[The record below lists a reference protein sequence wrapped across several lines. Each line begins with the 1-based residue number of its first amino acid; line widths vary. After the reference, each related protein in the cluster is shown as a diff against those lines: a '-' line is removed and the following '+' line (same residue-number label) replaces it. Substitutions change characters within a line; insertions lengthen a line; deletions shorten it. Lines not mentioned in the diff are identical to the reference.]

1 MDLQQPLP
9 TVEEQGLCIGATFG
23 IKAYNGRDGGRRI
36 NVLGFCRSVEMLHDH
51 VAAALHIRGGEIV
64 AHEYKSEGLHE
75 NLKLTVALPYLW
87 GVPPELDSLNT
98 AIEDGESTGRAAGS
112 RPRERLTQAAR
123 ATGVGHAST
132 DQAGASWT
140 RSPTSGGCEG
150 GRGGGGPP
158 RCTMRGV
165 N

>member
-112 RPRERLTQAAR
+112 RPRERLTQR
-123 ATGVGHAST
+123 GRRGS
-132 DQAGASWT
+132 DT
-140 RSPTSGGCEG
+140 RVHRP
-150 GRGGGGPP
+150 GGGVVDKVAHEWW
-158 RCTMRGV
+158 M
-165 N
+165 

>member
-1 MDLQQPLP
+1 MLCVFCLRLCSFFLLSLPSAPVRPNLRALTPGPARGGAQVDLQQPLP

-98 AIEDGESTGRAAGS
+98 AIKDGESTGRAAGS
-112 RPRERLTQAAR
+112 RPR
-123 ATGVGHAST
+123 
-132 DQAGASWT
+132 D
-140 RSPTSGGCEG
+140 
-150 GRGGGGPP
+150 
-158 RCTMRGV
+158 
-165 N
+165 